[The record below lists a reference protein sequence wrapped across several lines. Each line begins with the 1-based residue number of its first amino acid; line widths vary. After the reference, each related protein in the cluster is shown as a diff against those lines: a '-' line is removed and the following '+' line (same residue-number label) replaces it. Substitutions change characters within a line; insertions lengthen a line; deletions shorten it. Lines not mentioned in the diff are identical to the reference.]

1 MRYKTYGKGKSD
13 MDLKNKQ
20 DSKSYTFS
28 ENAILDRIQFRAKVD
43 EVVWLMSRESHIV
56 PLKQER
62 LEYLYGQKTMI
73 KRSLCSIKGDTNR
86 MDSIIEQIKSNES
99 VGLDTFEH
107 VVFFIQTSKEYPL
120 VMIELSQL
128 QELTSMFSSTA
139 DILWGIGVD
148 DTLDDRL
155 LFTLVCSK

>member
-1 MRYKTYGKGKSD
+1 MELDKR
-13 MDLKNKQ
+13 Q

-28 ENAILDRIQFRAKVD
+28 ENDILDEILFRAKVD
-43 EVVWLMSRESHIV
+43 EVVWLVSHESHIV
-56 PLKQER
+56 PLKQKR

-73 KRSLCSIKGDTNR
+73 KRSICSMKDDVNR
-86 MDSIIEQIKSNES
+86 MDSIIEQIKSNDS
-99 VGLDTFEH
+99 FGLDTFEH
-107 VVFFIQTSKEYPL
+107 VVFFIQTSKDYPL

>member
-1 MRYKTYGKGKSD
+1 MELDKR
-13 MDLKNKQ
+13 Q

-28 ENAILDRIQFRAKVD
+28 ENDILDEILFRAKVD
-43 EVVWLMSRESHIV
+43 EVVWLVSHESHIV
-56 PLKQER
+56 PLKKKR

-73 KRSLCSIKGDTNR
+73 KRSICSMKDDVNR
-86 MDSIIEQIKSNES
+86 MDSIIEQIKSNDS
-99 VGLDTFEH
+99 FGLDTFEH
-107 VVFFIQTSKEYPL
+107 VVFFIQTSKDYPL

>member
-1 MRYKTYGKGKSD
+1 
-13 MDLKNKQ
+13 MDIKNKK
-20 DSKSYTFS
+20 DCKSYTFS
-28 ENAILDRIQFRAKVD
+28 ENDILDEILFRAKVD
-43 EVVWLMSRESHIV
+43 EVVWLVSHESHIV
-56 PLKQER
+56 PLKKKQ

-73 KRSLCSIKGDTNR
+73 KRSICSMKDDVNR
-86 MDSIIEQIKSNES
+86 MDSIIEQIKSNDS
-99 VGLDTFEH
+99 FGLDTFEH
-107 VVFFIQTSKEYPL
+107 VVFFIQTSKDYPL

>member
-1 MRYKTYGKGKSD
+1 MELDKR
-13 MDLKNKQ
+13 Q

-28 ENAILDRIQFRAKVD
+28 ENDILDEILFRAKVD
-43 EVVWLMSRESHIV
+43 EVVWLVSHESHIV
-56 PLKQER
+56 PLKKKQ

-73 KRSLCSIKGDTNR
+73 KKSICSMKDDVNR
-86 MDSIIEQIKSNES
+86 MDSIIEQIKSNDS
-99 VGLDTFEH
+99 FGLDTFEH
-107 VVFFIQTSKEYPL
+107 VVFFIQTSKDYPL

-139 DILWGIGVD
+139 EILWGIGVD

>member
-1 MRYKTYGKGKSD
+1 MKD
-13 MDLKNKQ
+13 D
-20 DSKSYTFS
+20 
-28 ENAILDRIQFRAKVD
+28 V
-43 EVVWLMSRESHIV
+43 
-56 PLKQER
+56 
-62 LEYLYGQKTMI
+62 
-73 KRSLCSIKGDTNR
+73 NR

-107 VVFFIQTSKEYPL
+107 VVFFIQTSKDYPL

-128 QELTSMFSSTA
+128 KELTSMFSSTA

-148 DTLDDRL
+148 DTLDDRI

>member
-1 MRYKTYGKGKSD
+1 
-13 MDLKNKQ
+13 
-20 DSKSYTFS
+20 
-28 ENAILDRIQFRAKVD
+28 
-43 EVVWLMSRESHIV
+43 MSHESHIV
-56 PLKQER
+56 PLKQKR

-73 KRSLCSIKGDTNR
+73 KRSICSMKDDVNR
-86 MDSIIEQIKSNES
+86 MDSIIEQIKSNDS
-99 VGLDTFEH
+99 FGLDTFEH
-107 VVFFIQTSKEYPL
+107 VVFFIQTSKDYPL

>member
-1 MRYKTYGKGKSD
+1 
-13 MDLKNKQ
+13 MDIKNKK
-20 DSKSYTFS
+20 DCKSYTFS
-28 ENAILDRIQFRAKVD
+28 ENDILDEILFRAKVD
-43 EVVWLMSRESHIV
+43 EVVWLVSHESHIV
-56 PLKQER
+56 PLKKKR

-73 KRSLCSIKGDTNR
+73 KRSICSMKDDVNR
-86 MDSIIEQIKSNES
+86 MDSIIEQIKSNDS
-99 VGLDTFEH
+99 FGLDTFEH
-107 VVFFIQTSKEYPL
+107 VVFFIQTSKDYPL